1 MVWRKYT
8 IHTTVSAEEILLSE
22 LAELGILGAEIRDRV
37 PLSESEKKEMFI
49 DILPELGPDDG
60 RAELCFYVEILPH
73 DEKERRLS
81 ELKKRRE
88 DPGVDASYLPNS
100 DNLYT
105 EEEISSL
112 LRELRDRIERMRACC
127 DIGEGRIESSET
139 EDRDWIDSWKS
150 FFHPFSVEDILIKP
164 SWEEL
169 PPEAEGKTVI
179 EIDPGTAFG
188 TGRHEST
195 QLCLRGLKKYVRP
208 GMRVLDIGTGS
219 GILGIAALKLGA
231 VSVDA
236 TDLDEAA
243 AEAVRENLHAN
254 RLPRDRFRLRIGNVI
269 GPEGQELRKEL
280 GFSRFDIVLANILAP
295 VIILLSGVA
304 GDFLKPGG
312 VFLCSGILKEREEE
326 VLSAFRE
333 REVLWEILSITHQGE
348 WSGIAVGK
356 RAAEDFRPLQTHQHQ
371 PR

>member
-88 DPGVDASYLPNS
+88 DSGVDASYLPNS

-231 VSVDA
+231 ATVDA

-243 AEAVRENLHAN
+243 AEAVRENLLAN
-254 RLPRDRFRLRIGNVI
+254 RLPRNRFRLRIGNVI

-295 VIILLSGVA
+295 VIILFSGVA

-333 REVLWEILSITHQGE
+333 RGDLWEILSITHQGE

-356 RAAEDFRPLQTHQHQ
+356 RAAEDFRPLQTHQDQ

>member
-88 DPGVDASYLPNS
+88 APGVDASYLPNS

-112 LRELRDRIERMRACC
+112 LRELRDRIERMRVCC

-150 FFHPFSVEDILIKP
+150 FFHPFSVDDILIKP

-195 QLCLRGLKKYVRP
+195 QLCLRDLKKYLRP

-231 VSVDA
+231 ASVDA

-243 AEAVRENLHAN
+243 AEAVKENLLAN
-254 RLPRDRFRLRIGNVI
+254 RLSRDRFRLRIGNVI
-269 GPEGQELRKEL
+269 GPEGRELREEL
-280 GFSRFDIVLANILAP
+280 GFSCFDIVLANILAP
-295 VIILLSGVA
+295 VIILLSGIA

-312 VFLCSGILKEREEE
+312 VFLCSGILREREEE

-333 REVLWEILSITHQGE
+333 REALWEILSITHQGE

-356 RAAEDFRPLQTHQHQ
+356 RAAEDFCPLQTHQHQ